1 MNKLITIIFI
11 YVLSIQA
18 HGDSNFTDGIS
29 IIQNPDK
36 LGTLNCS
43 LCQEDISEEKS
54 VQKKGIIYQII
65 NPENKKV
72 HVFFEFKQLFNGRT
86 GPTTPLGHGY
96 SIDIFPIENTL
107 KHVFGMSQEEL
118 DQLSREEW
126 ATKISELMKLSTSH
140 PSYPYLI
147 EASIIRDALKF
158 EKEEDILNTFKEAST
173 GLDYNGKIR
182 LLSRVLKTLAD
193 GYDDLRA
200 VDGTSE
206 SEGTVSFEDVLKN
219 WRHNSKF
226 KDKQVAGVCRDI
238 AMAGVK
244 ISKAMGIKISYA
256 LGYQTT
262 GDGHHRINLNSE
274 GKNKGI
280 TLYNY
285 GEGTQHNKIRG
296 TKALQFNGSL
306 PSSGIKFRIY
316 NVDSKLATILPSEL
330 GVVLNEIMGGDDKT
344 LTVSPIRKPSLH
356 QIGVRTPYGR
366 LRVFT
371 SNSSRGTVEN
381 TSGVSYDIDQPITR
395 FIELSGGISLYSS
408 SRDTRYGNLQD
419 DGFAY
424 RLSPRV
430 KLDESFQATGTR
442 VNLQVTPQIFG
453 VVNCSE
459 LNNKSCTG
467 NNDNYNTLHLLAEI
481 EQSIGDKVSLSLNT
495 EGNTF
500 ISSSESTD
508 NQSPDE
514 VRITNYSLGAG
525 LLFKPTLNSR
535 ISIDGRIIYSD
546 LGDAIYKT
554 YQSNMNFEQINW
566 KTRLSLAHQGS
577 LQDKTPEFIPG
588 SGETTNI
595 NLLQGLH
602 FLPITIGTYGEYN
615 HDDPEYSIL
624 GFSIGNK

>member
-1 MNKLITIIFI
+1 
-11 YVLSIQA
+11 
-18 HGDSNFTDGIS
+18 
-29 IIQNPDK
+29 
-36 LGTLNCS
+36 
-43 LCQEDISEEKS
+43 
-54 VQKKGIIYQII
+54 
-65 NPENKKV
+65 
-72 HVFFEFKQLFNGRT
+72 KQFFNGRT
-86 GPTTPLGHGY
+86 ESNSLLGQGY
-96 SIDIFPIENTL
+96 SIDIFPIEHTL
-107 KHVFGMSQEEL
+107 KNVFGISQDEL

-126 ATKISELMKLSTSH
+126 TTKISELMELSPNH

-147 EASIIRDALKF
+147 EASVIRDALKF
-158 EKEEDILNTFKEAST
+158 EKEEDILNVFKEAST
-173 GLDYNGKIR
+173 GLDYNGKMR

-200 VDGTSE
+200 VDGSSE
-206 SEGTVSFEDVLKN
+206 SEGIVSFEDVFQN

-285 GEGTQHNKIRG
+285 GEGTQNNKIRG
-296 TKALQFNGSL
+296 IKALQFNGSL

-316 NVDSKLATILPSEL
+316 NVDSKLAAVLPSEL
-330 GVVLNEIMGGDDKT
+330 GIVLNEIMGGDDKT
-344 LTVSPIRKPSLH
+344 LSVSQIRKPSLH
-356 QIGVRTPYGR
+356 QIGVRTPYGK
-366 LRVFT
+366 LRVFA
-371 SNSSRGTVEN
+371 SNSSQGTLEN
-381 TSGVSYDIDQPITR
+381 TSGISYNIDQPITR
-395 FIELSGGISLYSS
+395 FIELSGGISFYSS
-408 SRDTRYGNLQD
+408 SRDTQYGTLHD

-430 KLDESFQATGTR
+430 KLDETFKTTGTR
-442 VNLQVTPQIFG
+442 VNLQVAPQIFG
-453 VVNCSE
+453 VKNCTE

-467 NNDNYNTLHLLAEI
+467 NSDSYNTIHLLAEV
-481 EQSIGDKVSLSLNT
+481 EQSFGDKVSLTLSS

-500 ISSSESTD
+500 TSSSESTD
-508 NQSPDE
+508 NESPDE
-514 VRITNYSLGAG
+514 IRVTNYSLGAG

-535 ISIDGRIIYSD
+535 ISIDGKIIYTD

-554 YQSNMNFEQINW
+554 YQTNMKFEQTNW
-566 KTRLSLAHQGS
+566 QTRLSLAHHGS
-577 LQDKTPEFIPG
+577 LQDNTPEFIPG

-595 NLLQGLH
+595 NLRQGLH
-602 FLPITIGTYGEYN
+602 FLPIKIGTYGEYN
-615 HDDPEYSIL
+615 HDDPKYSIL
-624 GFSIGNK
+624 GLSIGNK

>member
-1 MNKLITIIFI
+1 MINLITIIFI
-11 YVLSIQA
+11 CIFSIEA
-18 HGDSNFTDGIS
+18 RSDSNFNDGLS
-29 IIQNPDK
+29 IIQAPEK
-36 LGTLNCS
+36 LGALNCS
-43 LCQEDISEEKS
+43 LCQKDVKKEKNIN
-54 VQKKGIIYQII
+54 KKGIIFQII

-72 HVFFEFKQLFNGRT
+72 HVFFEFKQFFNGRT
-86 GPTTPLGHGY
+86 ESNSLLGQGY

-107 KHVFGMSQEEL
+107 KHVFGMSQDEL

-126 ATKISELMKLSTSH
+126 TTKISELMELPTSH

-173 GLDYNGKIR
+173 GLDYNGKMR

-206 SEGTVSFEDVLKN
+206 SEGIVSFEDVFKN

-285 GEGTQHNKIRG
+285 GEGTQNNEIRG

-316 NVDSKLATILPSEL
+316 NVNSKLATILPSEL

-371 SNSSRGTVEN
+371 SNSSHGTVEK
-381 TSGVSYDIDQPITR
+381 TSGISYDIDQPITR
-395 FIELSGGISLYSS
+395 FIELSGGLSFYSS
-408 SRDTRYGNLQD
+408 SRDTLYGNLKD

-424 RLSPRV
+424 RFSPRL
-430 KLDESFQATGTR
+430 KLDETFQTTGTR
-442 VNLQVTPQIFG
+442 VNLQVTPQLFG
-453 VVNCSE
+453 VVNCTE

-467 NNDNYNTLHLLAEI
+467 NSDSYNTIHLLAQV
-481 EQSIGDKVSLSLNT
+481 EQSFGDKFSLTLSS
-495 EGNTF
+495 EGNTYT
-500 ISSSESTD
+500 SSSESTD
-508 NQSPDE
+508 NESPDE
-514 VRITNYSLGAG
+514 IRITNYSLGAG
-525 LLFKPTLNSR
+525 LLFKPTLSSR
-535 ISIDGRIIYSD
+535 ISIDGRIIYND

-554 YQSNMNFEQINW
+554 YQTNMKFEQTNW
-566 KTRLSLAHQGS
+566 QTRLSLAHQGS

-595 NLLQGLH
+595 SLRQGLH
-602 FLPITIGTYGEYN
+602 FLPVNLGTYGEYN

-624 GFSIGNK
+624 GLSIGNK